1 MMSSGNAL
9 VYCGLVQPKRNDFMS
24 EIDSATRMQTQ
35 NELLIAVDSQDQVL
49 HSIGKVSAHQGSGTL
64 HRAFTIFLKNS
75 KNEWLI
81 TQRSQTKP
89 LWPLWWDGAC
99 SSHPWYPN
107 ETVLEAVFRRVPF
120 ELGIDAEKAKNI
132 REIHSYEYHAVY
144 SPEWSENEINHILV
158 GEYDEDPTPNPSEI
172 ADYQWL
178 ASRQIKKLLEDP
190 RFFAPWVKQA
200 WDGLI
205 E

>member
-1 MMSSGNAL
+1 
-9 VYCGLVQPKRNDFMS
+9 MS
-24 EIDSATRMQTQ
+24 EIDTTTRMETQ
-35 NELLIAVDSQDQVL
+35 NELLVAVDSQDQML
-49 HSIGKVSAHQGSGTL
+49 RSISKISAHQGSGVL

-75 KNEWLI
+75 KNQWLI
-81 TQRSQTKP
+81 TQRSQEKP

-120 ELGIDAEKAKNI
+120 ELGIDAEKARNI

-158 GEYDEDPTPNPSEI
+158 GEYDENPNPNSAEV
-172 ADYQWL
+172 ADFQWV
-178 ASRQIKKLLEDP
+178 SRPQIEKLFENP
-190 RFFAPWVKQA
+190 RLFAPWVKQA
-200 WDGLI
+200 WDGLT